1 MSRNFIPVALA
12 IGVGVYTGIYLTF
25 HGQLDKENSVLTSN
39 FSAGYYTF
47 QPAFQE
53 LAAEK
58 TQGNGPATPQSG
70 AGLNPGATAP
80 PAGANVQSA
89 KPASGTTDAEKNQ

>member
-12 IGVGVYTGIYLTF
+12 IGVGVYTG
-25 HGQLDKENSVLTSN
+25 
-39 FSAGYYTF
+39 YYTF

-58 TQGNGPATPQSG
+58 THGNGPAAPQSA
-70 AGLNPGATAP
+70 AGLNSGATAP
-80 PAGANVQSA
+80 AAVDNSQST
-89 KPASGTTDAEKNQ
+89 KPASGTTKAEKNQ

>member
-12 IGVGVYTGIYLTF
+12 IGVGVYT
-25 HGQLDKENSVLTSN
+25 
-39 FSAGYYTF
+39 GYYTF

-70 AGLNPGATAP
+70 AGLNPGATTP
-80 PAGANVQSA
+80 PAGANSQSA
-89 KPASGTTDAEKNQ
+89 KLASGTTEAEKNQ